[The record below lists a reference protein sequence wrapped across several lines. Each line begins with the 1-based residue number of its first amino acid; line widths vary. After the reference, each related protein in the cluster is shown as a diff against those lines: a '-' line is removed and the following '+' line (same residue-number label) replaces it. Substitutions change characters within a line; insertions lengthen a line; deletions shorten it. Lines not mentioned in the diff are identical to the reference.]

1 VRQHRI
7 GLAVNVELSLRFA
20 AGSSLCRCV
29 TFFVDVIS
37 NRKVIMNMPMPKS
50 VLLSVL
56 MAASTFS
63 IVDAKPLR
71 IFPEVPEPEIEKP
84 ARIVP
89 KVPEPEIINGTIAE
103 IGQFPYYGEKTL
115 SAQRLQIELIKSN
128 SIQFKSIQSNSF
140 QFV

>member
-1 VRQHRI
+1 
-7 GLAVNVELSLRFA
+7 
-20 AGSSLCRCV
+20 
-29 TFFVDVIS
+29 
-37 NRKVIMNMPMPKS
+37 MNMPMPKS

-56 MAASTFS
+56 MAVSTFS

-84 ARIVP
+84 ASIIP
-89 KVPEPEIINGTIAE
+89 NVPEPEIINGTIAE

-115 SAQRLQIELIKSN
+115 SAQRPPHRIELIKSN
-128 SIQFKSIQSNSF
+128 SIQFKSIQSNPF